1 MAYCTLQDIR
11 DLLPANITIGDN
23 IVPSASAARAN
34 SIRTSVAN
42 KYIYFATQFIDSRLS
57 QIYFV
62 PLIKI
67 KKITVPLIHNMNPS
81 STDVM
86 VSDISGFNVE
96 SAIQISD
103 DNGSEFATIS
113 SIAETVDVDGKIVK
127 NFNHFTLSATTT
139 NAYDAGSHG
148 VVHLLVYPDPIPVLT
163 ARYAAS
169 LLFDK
174 LFVADQAPDVSN
186 YGKTLRNMAVNDM
199 NGILTGQL
207 RLQGQELCCKRFV
220 RGTLF
225 DAVKASVDNLNMD
238 QGLDHG

>member
-1 MAYCTLQDIR
+1 MAYCTLQDIK
-11 DLLPANITIGDN
+11 DLLPSNITIGDN
-23 IVPSASAARAN
+23 IVPTATAARAN

-67 KKITVPLIHNMNPS
+67 KKITVPLISNMNPS

-86 VSDISGFNVE
+86 VEDISGFNVE
-96 SAIQISD
+96 SAIQLSD
-103 DNGSEFATIS
+103 DNGSEYATIA
-113 SIAETVDVDGKIVK
+113 SIAETVSVDGKTVK
-127 NFNHFTLSATTT
+127 NFNHLTLTAPT
-139 NAYDAGSHG
+139 NHAYDVGSHG

-169 LLFDK
+169 LMFDK
-174 LFVADQAPDVSN
+174 LFIADQAPDVSN
-186 YGKTLRNMAVNDM
+186 YGKTLRNMSVNDM
-199 NGILTGQL
+199 NSILTGQI

-220 RGTLF
+220 RGNLF
-225 DAVKASVDNLNMD
+225 DAVKSSVDNITMD
-238 QGLDHG
+238 QGREG